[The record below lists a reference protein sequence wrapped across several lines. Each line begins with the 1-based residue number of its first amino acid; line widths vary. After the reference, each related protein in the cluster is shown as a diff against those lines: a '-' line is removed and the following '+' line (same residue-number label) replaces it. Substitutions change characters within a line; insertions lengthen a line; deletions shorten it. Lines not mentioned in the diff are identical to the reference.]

1 MLEVDSVSVVVDG
14 QSILDRVNLAVG
26 DGETVAVLGPSG
38 AGKSTLLRVVAGLR
52 AADSGRVRW
61 NGSDLGAVPPHR
73 RKFGLMF
80 QDYALFPHLDVAG
93 NVGFGLRMAGATE
106 VEAAQRV
113 TEVLEWVGLPD
124 FERRAVTSLS
134 GGEQQR
140 VALAR
145 SLAPSPRLLMLDEP
159 LGSLDRGLAERLVL
173 DLRHLLLR
181 KGVTALYVTHDQEE
195 AFTVADRL
203 AVIRD
208 GRVVREG
215 RPEEI
220 WEEPGD
226 AWLARFLGFANLAES
241 VVTDGVAVTPWGKV
255 TVPKGAAGE
264 VVMLRADRLLI
275 RPDGTIAGTVAERL
289 FQGSQA
295 VLRVDVDGS
304 PPLQVEVPARESPR
318 PGDAVRVA
326 VPEHAVSVLRA
337 DPRESALPQGH
348 RT

>member
-1 MLEVDSVSVVVDG
+1 
-14 QSILDRVNLAVG
+14 
-26 DGETVAVLGPSG
+26 
-38 AGKSTLLRVVAGLR
+38 
-52 AADSGRVRW
+52 
-61 NGSDLGAVPPHR
+61 
-73 RKFGLMF
+73 
-80 QDYALFPHLDVAG
+80 
-93 NVGFGLRMAGATE
+93 
-106 VEAAQRV
+106 
-113 TEVLEWVGLPD
+113 
-124 FERRAVTSLS
+124 
-134 GGEQQR
+134 
-140 VALAR
+140 
-145 SLAPSPRLLMLDEP
+145 MLDEP
-159 LGSLDRGLAERLVL
+159 FGSLDRGLAERLVL
-173 DLRHLLLR
+173 DLRHLLLQ

-208 GRVVREG
+208 GRVVRAG

-241 VVTDGVAVTPWGKV
+241 VVTDGVAGTPWGNV
-255 TVPKGAAGE
+255 AVPKGAAGE

-289 FQGSQA
+289 FQGSHA
-295 VLRVDVDGS
+295 VLRVDVDGA
-304 PPLQVEVPARESPR
+304 PPLQVEMPAHQSPH

-337 DPRESALPQGH
+337 DDAGSALPQGR